1 MEKKVPERKVS
12 LRDEDVFYVYDKRI
26 NKCIKEGCEGT
37 VKYGLVLRVSV
48 SEEETI
54 NCFDC
59 NKCHMKYTPYPNYVR
74 LSKTDMMTIYNQE
87 EVTARDQKRAEDA
100 AKQAARDKRK
110 NGPKSFGNKS
120 FENRSFE
127 NRSFEGRSFEK
138 KPFEKKPYEKKAF
151 GVRAYEKKPFERK
164 SYERNSYERSSFEKA
179 PFERKSYERKPFDSR
194 NSEYKSSYGRNP
206 YEKSSFE
213 KSAYEKNSYEKNSYE
228 RNYDRDRKPY
238 SRYAEVGEKNFDSKP
253 RNSKY
258 GEVVYQGN
266 TFKKKS
272 NVVITNGNYRSSYR
286 TGGYTRNDGARQGY
300 SGYQNR
306 NQYDK

>member
-120 FENRSFE
+120 FE
-127 NRSFEGRSFEK
+127 K
-138 KPFEKKPYEKKAF
+138 KTFEKKPYEKKAF
-151 GVRAYEKKPFERK
+151 GTKSYEKKPYERS

-179 PFERKSYERKPFDSR
+179 PFERKSYERKPFDNR

-206 YEKSSFE
+206 YEKSS
-213 KSAYEKNSYEKNSYE
+213 YERASYEKTPYE

-238 SRYAEVGEKNFDSKP
+238 SRYAEGGEKNFDSKP
-253 RNSKY
+253 RNNKY

-272 NVVITNGNYRSSYR
+272 NVVITNGNYRSSFK
-286 TGGYTRNDGARQGY
+286 TGGYTRNDSARQGY
-300 SGYQNR
+300 TGYQNR

>member
-54 NCFDC
+54 NCFEC

-87 EVTARDQKRAEDA
+87 EVTARDHKRAEDA

-110 NGPKSFGNKS
+110 NGPKSFGNRAFENKS
-120 FENRSFE
+120 FEKRT
-127 NRSFEGRSFEK
+127 FEK
-138 KPFEKKPYEKKAF
+138 RTFDKKPYDKKSF
-151 GVRAYEKKPFERK
+151 DKPSFEHKPYERKPFDNRNTGYKPLYEGK
-164 SYERNSYERSSFEKA
+164 SYEGKSY
-179 PFERKSYERKPFDSR
+179 ERKSYERKP
-194 NSEYKSSYGRNP
+194 
-206 YEKSSFE
+206 YEKSSYDKTSGYH
-213 KSAYEKNSYEKNSYE
+213 KSF
-228 RNYDRDRKPY
+228 YDRDKKPY
-238 SRYAEVGEKNFDSKP
+238 NRYAEGEERGYDSNSQ
-253 RNSKY
+253 NSKY
-258 GEVVYQGN
+258 GEVVYQGG
-266 TFKKKS
+266 TYKKKS
-272 NVVITNGNYRSSYR
+272 NVVITNGNYKSSFK
-286 TGGYTRNDGARQGY
+286 TGGYARNNSARQ
-300 SGYQNR
+300 GYQNR